1 MATTDWLDADY
12 THPDRPPATRAP
24 DDWEDDDDPA
34 ATADEATC
42 VETATGG
49 LLAARRGLTT
59 LYWGN
64 EMIRADLDTEID
76 AHADYARIRAE
87 ITGDPV
93 HRLQAAGAWLAAC
106 RAEQAQAMTYLA
118 DVVRAVVPGE
128 VPEAQAA
135 RVAGVDRMTVRRM
148 LGKRR

>member
-1 MATTDWLDADY
+1 MTPTDWLDADY
-12 THPDRPPATRAP
+12 ADPDRPPAQRAP
-24 DDWEDDDDPA
+24 EGWEDDDPV
-34 ATADEATC
+34 ATADEATAL
-42 VETATGG
+42 ETAIGG

-59 LYWGN
+59 LYWGA
-64 EMIRADLDTEID
+64 ETIRADLDTEID

-93 HRLQAAGAWLAAC
+93 HRLQAAGAWLAAV